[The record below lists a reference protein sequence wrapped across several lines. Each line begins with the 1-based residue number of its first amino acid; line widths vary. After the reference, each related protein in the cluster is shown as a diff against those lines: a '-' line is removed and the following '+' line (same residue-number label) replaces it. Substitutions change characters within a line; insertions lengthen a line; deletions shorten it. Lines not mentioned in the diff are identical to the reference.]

1 MKPVHPEDP
10 SDGPPVIPLRALE
23 TGRTVGT
30 FVFAL
35 TGVALLGW
43 PVAAFVAIFI
53 FDAPIRDAADEAF
66 RYSMV
71 GAIWGYPAFWGVGLA
86 LHRAALKQRKIGAP
100 LYWPM
105 ALPLVPIVYLTAI
118 FAFGG

>member
-1 MKPVHPEDP
+1 MNDADE
-10 SDGPPVIPLRALE
+10 PPIVGQGKLE
-23 TGRTVGT
+23 TARTIGT

-35 TGVALLGW
+35 TGVALVGW

-66 RYSMV
+66 RYSMA
-71 GAIWGYPAFWGVGLA
+71 GAIWGYPVFWGVGLA
-86 LHRAALKQRKIGAP
+86 LHRNALKRRQLGAP
-100 LYWPM
+100 LYWPIV
-105 ALPLVPIVYLTAI
+105 LPLLPLLWLTIV